1 MTSFRDNLNYDP
13 KEWRE
18 LITKEPEDRFLDIME
33 IKCKT
38 HEIKKV
44 KKIARCRVN
53 QRTNDART

>member
-18 LITKEPEDRFLDIME
+18 LITKEPEDRFLDIRE

-44 KKIARCRVN
+44 KKIA
-53 QRTNDART
+53 

>member
-44 KKIARCRVN
+44 KKIA
-53 QRTNDART
+53 